1 MKTTNATVVLCQ
13 SMLSYYYILYSLL
26 IFRGYLLV
34 THILSCYNALDK
46 IVHFWEKKLKE
57 HTYHLPSHTHH

>member
-1 MKTTNATVVLCQ
+1 MPVYLCEAITA
-13 SMLSYYYILYSLL
+13 SFTPLL

-46 IVHFWEKKLKE
+46 IVHFWKKKIKRAYIPF
-57 HTYHLPSHTHH
+57 TSHIHH